1 MPHTPGSPQ
10 PDQKVANDATV
21 SLAGSIFQFCV
32 ALNQCFH
39 LSKSESLWIER
50 FGDVTTSDIQ
60 IETKQYADNLT
71 DNHPNLWKTL
81 KNWCDGSFD
90 HAPYSK
96 LVLLTTQS
104 IGPQCQLQKWN
115 DAGAADRVS
124 ILEAIWNAAEKKFEA
139 VRGKKPQAK
148 PSGVLTIQRELMKAS
163 NRQKLLEV
171 IGRVLIS
178 SDSEGMHELW
188 DKMKYLWGKG
198 VLEAKRQA
206 FLEGALG
213 AIINPKIIKG
223 GWEITFDSFD
233 ATIAELKRTYGRGTL
248 IFPKKYQVS
257 VAKIGQDEVDL
268 HQEKNFV
275 KKIVEI
281 GYQGKILSRAI
292 SNYLYAN
299 DTVLKDFKEYEISPE
314 SCQSYVD
321 TLVGIHETKLR
332 SAKRNMGSDQVGA
345 SQTFY
350 DDITGADAQPFPGFD
365 ATPVDF
371 RNGVYHM
378 LADEKD
384 EIVWRLW

>member
-1 MPHTPGSPQ
+1 MQ
-10 PDQKVANDATV
+10 DQKVANDATA
-21 SLAGSIFQFCV
+21 SLAGSIFQFCI

-39 LSKSESLWIER
+39 LGKSESLWIER

-96 LVLLTTQS
+96 LVLLTTQA

-115 DAGAADRVS
+115 DVSAADRVG
-124 ILEAIWNAAEKKFEA
+124 ILESIWNEADNKFEA
-139 VRGKKPQAK
+139 TKKKKPQAK
-148 PSGVLTIQRELMKAS
+148 PSGVLSMQREIMKGN
-163 NRQKLLEV
+163 NRSKLLEIV
-171 IGRVLIS
+171 GKVAIS

-198 VLEAKRQA
+198 VLDAKRGA
-206 FLEGALG
+206 FLEDALG
-213 AIINPKIIKG
+213 YIISPDVIQG
-223 GWEITFDSFD
+223 GWEITFDGFD
-233 ATIAELKRTYGRGTL
+233 AKVAELKKTYGRGTRS
-248 IFPKKYQVS
+248 FPKKYQVPLS
-257 VAKIGQDEVDL
+257 KIGQNEVDL
-268 HQEKNFV
+268 HQEKSFV

-281 GYQGKILSRAI
+281 GYQGKILSIAI

-299 DTVLKDFKEYEISPE
+299 DTVLKDFKDYEISPE
-314 SCQSYVD
+314 ACQGYID
-321 TLVGIHETKLR
+321 ELVKIHETRHR
-332 SAKRNMGSDQVGA
+332 SAKRNMGSDHVGA

-350 DDITGADAQPFPGFD
+350 DDITGADARPFPGFD
-365 ATPVDF
+365 VTPIDF

>member
-1 MPHTPGSPQ
+1 MQ
-10 PDQKVANDATV
+10 DKKVANDATA

-32 ALNQCFH
+32 ALDQCFR
-39 LSKSESLWIER
+39 LGKSESLWIER
-50 FGDVTTSDIQ
+50 FGDVTTSEVQ

-71 DNHPNLWKTL
+71 DNHPNFWKTL

-96 LVLLTTQS
+96 LVLLTTQT
-104 IGPQCQLQKWN
+104 IGPQCKLQKWN
-115 DAGAADRVS
+115 DASATDRVG
-124 ILEAIWNAAEKKFEA
+124 ILETIWKEA
-139 VRGKKPQAK
+139 GKKYEAAKEKEPQAK
-148 PSGVLTIQRELMKAS
+148 PSGVLKIQRKLMKND

-171 IGRVLIS
+171 AGKVLIS
-178 SDSEGMHELW
+178 SESEGMHELW

-198 VLEAKRQA
+198 VLDAKRGA

-213 AIINPKIIKG
+213 YIINPDVIEG
-223 GWEITFDSFD
+223 GWEVIFDGFD
-233 ATIAELKRTYGRGTL
+233 AKVAELRKTYGRDTL
-248 IFPKKYQVS
+248 VFPKRYQVPL
-257 VAKIGQDEVDL
+257 VKIGQNEVDL
-268 HQEKNFV
+268 YQEKNFV

-281 GYQGKILSRAI
+281 GYQGKILSIAI

-314 SCQSYVD
+314 SCQGYID
-321 TLVGIHETKLR
+321 GLVRIHETRHR
-332 SAKRNMGSDQVGA
+332 SAKRNMGSDQMAA

-350 DDITGADAQPFPGFD
+350 DAITGADAQPFPGFD
-365 ATPVDF
+365 VTPIDF

-384 EIVWRLW
+384 EVVWRLW